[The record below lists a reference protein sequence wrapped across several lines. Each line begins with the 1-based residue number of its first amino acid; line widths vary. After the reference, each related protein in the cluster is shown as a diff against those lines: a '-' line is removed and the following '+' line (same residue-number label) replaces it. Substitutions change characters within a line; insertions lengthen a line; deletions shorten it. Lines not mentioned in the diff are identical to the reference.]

1 MKFEQENKMKIS
13 ICLDKNNG
21 MMFFGKRQSQ
31 DVRQRERFLELIG
44 SNKLFMTSYSA
55 KLFDDLPNIIVNE
68 MPQNIASDEDYYF
81 VEDGAYDIDKCSQI
95 ILYKWNRKYP
105 ADRFFDVD
113 LLKQS
118 FRKVKSTEF
127 EGRSHEKITEEIY
140 ERKNNT

>member
-1 MKFEQENKMKIS
+1 MKIS
-13 ICLDKNNG
+13 VCLDKNNG
-21 MMFFGKRQSQ
+21 MMFFGKRLSQ

-44 SNKLFMTSYSA
+44 SNKLYMTSYSA
-55 KLFDDLPNIIVNE
+55 KLFDALPNIIINE

-95 ILYKWNRKYP
+95 ILYKWNRNYP
-105 ADRFFDVD
+105 ADRFFDVN

-127 EGRSHEKITEEIY
+127 EGNSHEKITEEIY
-140 ERKNNT
+140 ERKNNI

>member
-1 MKFEQENKMKIS
+1 MKIS
-13 ICLDKNNG
+13 VCLDKNNG
-21 MMFFGKRQSQ
+21 MMFFGKRLSQ

-44 SNKLFMTSYSA
+44 SNKLYMTSYSA
-55 KLFDDLPNIIVNE
+55 KLFDALPNIIVNE

-95 ILYKWNRKYP
+95 IVYKWNRNYP
-105 ADRFFDVD
+105 ADRFFDVN

-127 EGRSHEKITEEIY
+127 EGNSHEKITEEIY
-140 ERKNNT
+140 ERKNNI